1 MILNKNIKFIGLA
14 SLLLLSATACKKEG
28 CMDVLATNYNEE
40 AKKDDGSCIYP
51 TFEAPNTYTF
61 TDGSGNN
68 TVSYTGQI
76 ERLDQLTEMATYVKS
91 GKEAVLSVA
100 VMDAMF
106 QNTGNNGGGNFTFT
120 STKQLRDKCL
130 ATDTAMFNTYFDE
143 LATASLSFSETASS
157 GQAGTLTTGTST
169 YLFASN
175 GMEYAQLIEK
185 GLMGAVFLNQALN
198 VYFGDSKMDVDNSTV
213 VNSSGGEYYTA
224 MEHHWDEAFGYFG
237 APIDFPTNVSNL
249 RFWAKY
255 CNTQNANLGSNAQL
269 MNAFL
274 KGRAA
279 IAQKQELTIRDEQ
292 ILIIRKAWEKLS
304 ASQAVSYLQ
313 EAKANF
319 GTDNAKFLH
328 SLSEAYAFILCL
340 KYVPLETRLITYPQI
355 ETLLEENI
363 GNDFWALSLVDLN
376 TAISTL
382 EGIYS
387 L

>member
-76 ERLDQLTEMATYVKS
+76 ERLDQLTEMATYVNS

-319 GTDNAKFLH
+319 GADNAKFLH

>member
-1 MILNKNIKFIGLA
+1 
-14 SLLLLSATACKKEG
+14 
-28 CMDVLATNYNEE
+28 MDVLATNYNEE

>member
-1 MILNKNIKFIGLA
+1 MILNKNMKFIGIT
-14 SLLLLSATACKKEG
+14 SLLLLSTTACKKEG

-51 TFEAPNTYTF
+51 TFEVPTTYTF
-61 TDGSGNN
+61 TDASGNN

-76 ERLDQLTEMATYVKS
+76 ERLDQLTEMATYLKS

-130 ATDTAMFNTYFDE
+130 SSDTAMFGAYFDE
-143 LATASLSFSETASS
+143 LATASLSFSESASS

-169 YLFASN
+169 YLFAAN

-198 VYFGDSKMDVDNSTV
+198 VYFGDSKMDVDNTTA
-213 VNSSGGEYYTA
+213 VNSSGGEYYTT

-255 CNTQNANLGSNAQL
+255 CNSQNANIGSNAQL

-274 KGRAA
+274 RGRAA
-279 IAQKQELTIRDEQ
+279 IAQKQELSIRDEQ

-304 ASQAVSYLQ
+304 ASQAVTYLE
-313 EAKANF
+313 EAKTNF

-340 KYVPLETRLITYPQI
+340 KYVPLETRVITYPQI

-363 GNDFWALSLVDLN
+363 GNDFWAVSLVDLN